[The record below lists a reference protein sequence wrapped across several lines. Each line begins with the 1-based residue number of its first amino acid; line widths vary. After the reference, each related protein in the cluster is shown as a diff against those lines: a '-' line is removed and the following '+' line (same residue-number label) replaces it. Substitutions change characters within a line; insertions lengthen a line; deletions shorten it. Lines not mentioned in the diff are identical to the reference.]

1 MIDTSKI
8 EGYENMTPEEKVVA
22 LEPLEMP
29 KSNEEELVKL
39 RNALNKASSETAEW
53 KRQYKQKLTD
63 DERKQADD
71 LEKENARLEN
81 ERKMEERIK
90 ELEKEK
96 SISTYKA
103 EFLALG
109 YDDELASS
117 SAIAYA
123 NGDTA
128 TFFANQKV
136 FNDKVEAQNKA
147 KLLESQPSLTNGETP
162 NATTLT
168 RADIMAI
175 KNTAERQKAIAE
187 NPQLF
192 I

>member
-22 LEPLEMP
+22 LESLEMP
-29 KSNEEELVKL
+29 KSNEEEVVKL

-81 ERKMEERIK
+81 EKRMEERIK
-90 ELEKEK
+90 QLETEK
-96 SISTYKA
+96 TISTTKA
-103 EFLALG
+103 SFLALG

-117 SAIAYA
+117 SAEAIV
-123 NGDTA
+123 NGDMA

-175 KNTAERQKAIAE
+175 KNTTERQKAIAE